1 MRPPPV
7 AWSLPSLSLS
17 ELTRHLTFQP
27 TERLMPL
34 PFRHPILAC
43 SAAFAILAATASFAI
58 PNASGQ
64 EADGRQVLGDDALA
78 LQGIWE
84 SRQKSADGE
93 LRFVKAISGNN
104 ESFQVFRGKE
114 LLANH
119 SADVEPVLEGP
130 VKVYRWTNG
139 KRVGGPGVG
148 TLIPDGGCVYRLE
161 KDVWTCIFGALDG
174 EKGQVYAMTYRRVSG
189 SAPEAPDSP

>member
-1 MRPPPV
+1 
-7 AWSLPSLSLS
+7 
-17 ELTRHLTFQP
+17 
-27 TERLMPL
+27 MPL
-34 PFRHPILAC
+34 PFRKPILFG
-43 SAAFAILAATASFAI
+43 SAFFAILVIAASFAI
-58 PNASGQ
+58 PNASAQ
-64 EADGRQVLGDDALA
+64 EADGRQILGDDALA

-119 SADVEPVLEGP
+119 SADFEVALEGP
-130 VKVYRWTNG
+130 VKVFRWKNG

-148 TLIPDGGCVYRLE
+148 TVVPDGGCVYRLE
-161 KDVWTCIFGALDG
+161 KDVWTCVFGALDG
-174 EKGQVYAMTYRRVSG
+174 EQGQIYAMTYRRVSG
-189 SAPEAPDSP
+189 GQSEAPRTP